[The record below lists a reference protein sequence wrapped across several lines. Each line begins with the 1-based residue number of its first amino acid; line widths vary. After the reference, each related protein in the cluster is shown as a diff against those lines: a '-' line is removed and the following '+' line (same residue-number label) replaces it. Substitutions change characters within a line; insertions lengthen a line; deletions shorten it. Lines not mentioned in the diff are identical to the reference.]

1 MPDVNRQSLDPFDEK
16 TVVCFLVINKI
27 KHLPEI
33 AINSL
38 RAVSNSEIYIG
49 YIDETD
55 IENIPKVSGIKYL
68 KLTQKDSFVVS
79 NVYQDF
85 TQSDF
90 YSLVQYKWIL
100 LQMVLDT
107 SRASVV
113 VYVDLDVLWIKKP
126 LPSIESVLGGNKYIV
141 AIQDFTKD
149 VSSPN
154 LCMGFVAIKNCLAS
168 HSLLKEAS
176 VLHAQMLEVND
187 KVGDDDVITKMFEM
201 GKWRDSFFLLPQS
214 TFPVGNLAN
223 LYSPKNLYPGV
234 SFPKPYIFHTNYV
247 IGNQRKIDFMRLMA
261 KQFGVP
267 VDFGKFDS
275 LKLDLIL
282 KLKRAKNKV
291 SSLRK

>member
-1 MPDVNRQSLDPFDEK
+1 MPDVDNQSLDQFDEK

-27 KHLPEI
+27 RQLPEI

-38 RAVSNSEIYIG
+38 RAVSNSAIYIG
-49 YIDETD
+49 YIEEKD
-55 IENIPKVSGIKYL
+55 IENIPKLSGINYV
-68 KLTQKDSFVVS
+68 KLTQRDSFIVS

-100 LQMVLDT
+100 LQKVLDT

-113 VYVDLDVLWIKKP
+113 VYVDLDVLWIKNP
-126 LPSIESVLGGNKYIV
+126 LPSIESVLGGNNYIV

-154 LCMGFVAIKNCLAS
+154 LCMGFVAIKNCLDS

-176 VLHAQMLEVND
+176 VLHARMLEEND

-201 GKWRDSFFLLPQS
+201 GKLRDSFFLLPQS

-223 LYSPKNLYPGV
+223 LYSSKNLYPGL

-247 IGNQRKIDFMRLMA
+247 IGNQRKVDFMRHMA

-267 VDFGKFDS
+267 VISGKFDS
-275 LKLDLIL
+275 LKLNLVL

-291 SSLRK
+291 SSLRN

>member
-1 MPDVNRQSLDPFDEK
+1 MPDVDNQSLDQFDEK

-27 KHLPEI
+27 RHLPEI

-49 YIDETD
+49 YIEETD
-55 IENIPKVSGIKYL
+55 IENIPKLSGINYV
-68 KLTQKDSFVVS
+68 KLTQRDSFIVS

-100 LQMVLDT
+100 LQKVLDT

-113 VYVDLDVLWIKKP
+113 VYVDLDVLWIKNP
-126 LPSIESVLGGNKYIV
+126 LPSIESVLGGNNYIV

-154 LCMGFVAIKNCLAS
+154 LCMGFVAIKNCLDS

-176 VLHAQMLEVND
+176 VLHAQMLEEND

-201 GKWRDSFFLLPQS
+201 DKWRDSFFLLPQS

-223 LYSPKNLYPGV
+223 LYSSRNLYPGL

-247 IGNQRKIDFMRLMA
+247 IGNQRKVDFMRLMA

-267 VDFGKFDS
+267 VNSGKFDS
-275 LKLDLIL
+275 LKLNLVL

-291 SSLRK
+291 SSLRN